1 MDIKSN
7 NQIDN
12 TLSKTETTQFQSQA
26 ERKTAFNQSILQANA
41 TVSISSGNES
51 LALVYKTAL
60 EGINDVLTEQLGD
73 NSLQPAYESG
83 LDVSPEATA
92 ERIVSQST
100 TFFEAFQQ
108 NHVNLKVDEA
118 LNDFAELIRS
128 GVEKGFSESKDIL
141 ASLQVLEGQVSA
153 DIDLTYDLVQAGI
166 TSFIDGFISNK
177 DEES

>member
-1 MDIKSN
+1 MDIKPSN
-7 NQIDN
+7 PTDN
-12 TLSKTETTQFQSQA
+12 TLSKTETKQFQTLA

-60 EGINDVLTEQLGD
+60 EGINEVLKDQLGD
-73 NSLQPAYESG
+73 NSLQTAYEAG

-92 ERIVSQST
+92 DRIVSQST
-100 TFFEAFQQ
+100 AFFEAFQQ
-108 NHVNLKVDEA
+108 NHLDLKVDEA
-118 LNDFAELIRS
+118 LNEFAELIR
-128 GVEKGFSESKDIL
+128 GGIEQGFSESKDIL

-166 TSFIDGFISNK
+166 TAFMDGFISDK
-177 DEES
+177 DEDS